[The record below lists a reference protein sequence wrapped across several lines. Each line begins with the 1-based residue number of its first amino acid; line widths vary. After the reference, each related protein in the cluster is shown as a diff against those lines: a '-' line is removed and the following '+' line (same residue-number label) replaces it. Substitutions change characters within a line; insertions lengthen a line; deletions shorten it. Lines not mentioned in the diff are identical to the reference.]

1 MRNTE
6 TVFKIF
12 MSDIISLL
20 PDSIANQIA
29 AGEVIQRP
37 ASAVKEMMEN
47 SIDADATEIKLII
60 RDAGKSLIQVIDNGK
75 GMSDTDARMSF
86 ERHATSKIKNID
98 DLFQIRTMG
107 FRGEALASIAA
118 IAQVELKTR
127 LRGEAVGTELLI
139 EGSEVLKQETV
150 SCAEGASLSVK
161 NLFYNVPA
169 RRKFL
174 KSNPVETKHIID
186 EFTRIALAHPEINF
200 QLHHNGVEVYHLNAG
215 NLRQRI
221 VGLFGH
227 NYNERL
233 VPVEEQT
240 TVTNIIGFI
249 GKPEAAKKTRGE
261 QFFFVNNRFI
271 KSSYL
276 NHAVTSAFYELLPHE
291 SFAFYVLFLEIDPAR
306 IDINVHPTKQEI
318 KFEDERIIY
327 TFILSAV
334 KRALGKY
341 SVSPSL
347 DFNDENRFNQ
357 NTSFSRPNKEM
368 MDEPNP
374 KLNPDYSPYKQID
387 TRTLSNQNNWKDLYS
402 DSRKGEDVA
411 IVPDTEFSTGT
422 FTIPSRWETTPEDQP
437 LLTTNEEKT
446 QVLVHLQDKYI
457 LSAIKSGFILV
468 DQHSAHE
475 RVLYEKYLQQLNSNV
490 PAAQQQLFPQTLHL
504 SIPDFEIAKEIIPEI
519 RALGFDVQEFGNTDL
534 VIHGTPSDIK
544 DKDPSK
550 LLEELIEGYKQSM
563 QSPKLNKREEVA
575 LQLAKQAAIKNGTR
589 LTEREMK
596 NLLDEL
602 FGCETPSHT
611 AEGKPTFVTFHL
623 RDIEKQFEKKD

>member
-1 MRNTE
+1 
-6 TVFKIF
+6 

-169 RRKFL
+169 RRNFL

-200 QLHHNGVEVYHLNAG
+200 QLHHNGVEVYHLNSG

-249 GKPEAAKKTRGE
+249 GKPDAAKKTRGE

-271 KSSYL
+271 KSAYL
-276 NHAVTSAFYELLPHE
+276 NHAVSSAFDELLPRE
-291 SFAFYVLFLEIDPAR
+291 SFAFYVLFLDIDPSR

-327 TFILSAV
+327 TFILSAI

-347 DFNDENRFNQ
+347 DFNDEHRMSHNI
-357 NTSFSRPNKEM
+357 SFSRPNKEM
-368 MDEPNP
+368 IDEPNP
-374 KLNPDYSPYKQID
+374 KLNPDYSPYPQQKD
-387 TRTLSNQNNWKDLYS
+387 ARTLSNERNWKELYA
-402 DSRKGEDVA
+402 DTRKGEDVA
-411 IVPDTEFSTGT
+411 IAPVTENDFASAT
-422 FTIPSRWETTPEDQP
+422 FTIPSRWETVPEEQT
-437 LLTTNEEKT
+437 LLSSEEKIHVPV
-446 QVLVHLQDKYI
+446 QLHDKYI

-468 DQHSAHE
+468 EQHAAHE
-475 RVLYEKYLQQLNSNV
+475 RVLFERYLKQLNDNV
-490 PAAQQQLFPQTLHL
+490 PASQRQLFPQTLHL
-504 SIPDFEIAKEIIPEI
+504 TAPDFEIAKEILQEV

-534 VIHGTPSDIK
+534 VIHGTPSDIT

-550 LLEELIEGYKQSM
+550 LLEEIIEGYKQSM
-563 QSPKLNKREEVA
+563 QSPQLNKREEVA

-602 FGCETPSHT
+602 FGCEIASHT
-611 AEGKPTFVTFHL
+611 ADGKSTFISFNL
-623 RDIEKQFEKKD
+623 RDIEKQFEKPV